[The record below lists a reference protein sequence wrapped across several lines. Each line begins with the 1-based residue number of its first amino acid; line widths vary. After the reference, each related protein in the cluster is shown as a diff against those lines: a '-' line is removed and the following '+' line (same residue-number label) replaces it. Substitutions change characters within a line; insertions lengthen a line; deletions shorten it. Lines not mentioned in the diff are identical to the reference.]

1 MTKAINIAVIIPVFN
16 AEEYVAECLD
26 SLIAQTYPNWTAYCV
41 DDGSTDESPMILDD
55 YAKNDSR
62 IKVLHKCNGGA
73 SSARNFA
80 LDNLSNE
87 DWVSFVDIDDYVSPN
102 FFKIIIDAINDEPDI
117 DYVRLF
123 CTHTPYRY
131 THYLKIGWPGGRIS
145 SIEKT
150 IEERNNYFLKG
161 NIGGYICSLF
171 VKSEIIKFNKFRFP
185 EDMAMLEDQLFSIKC
200 ALNSR
205 KVLVFYKPK
214 NYFYYSGN
222 TSSITK
228 STKDTRSDIIKC
240 INRVYGLLLDRKED
254 VLIDKFFYNN
264 WLGEKWDSF
273 ITNSLN
279 IRQKYTGEL
288 LSNEIRIRYRKF
300 SLKLMIKIC
309 LAKMMRLI

>member
-1 MTKAINIAVIIPVFN
+1 MNIINIAVIIPVFN
-16 AEEYVAECLD
+16 AEEYVAQCLD

-102 FFKIIIDAINDEPDI
+102 FFKIIIDAINDESDI

-131 THYLKIGWPGGRIS
+131 THYLKTGWPEGRIS

-161 NIGGYICSLF
+161 NIGGYTHSLF
-171 VKSEIIKFNKFRFP
+171 VKSKIIKSNKFRFP
-185 EDMAMLEDQLFSIKC
+185 EDMTMLEDQLFSIKC

-205 KVLVFYKPK
+205 KVLVLHKPN
-214 NYFYYSGN
+214 NYFYYSEN

-240 INRVYGLLLDRKED
+240 INRVYRLLVDRKEEE
-254 VLIDKFFYNN
+254 LIEKFFYKN
-264 WLGEKWDSF
+264 WLLGKWDSF
-273 ITNSLN
+273 ITNSMRLKT
-279 IRQKYTGEL
+279 KYTGEP
-288 LSNEIRIRYRKF
+288 LSREIKIQYSVF
-300 SLKLMIKIC
+300 SLRLLIKYLFATSCRLM
-309 LAKMMRLI
+309 